1 MSLQKR
7 VSIFWLPTIFRLIP
21 FVRKKGRDRP
31 SAGNNNHPLTMK
43 ENASV
48 AVGNYRKQPF
58 MVELYM
64 VTPLKINL
72 YKKSSKISMYIVRKA
87 NKVLS
92 Q

>member
-7 VSIFWLPTIFRLIP
+7 VSMFWLPTIFRLIP

-31 SAGNNNHPLTMK
+31 STGNNNHPLRLK
-43 ENASV
+43 ENARV
-48 AVGNYRKQPF
+48 VGNYRKQPF
-58 MVELYM
+58 KVELYM

-72 YKKSSKISMYIVRKA
+72 YKKSSKISMYIVRKT